1 VKKAYLE
8 LHLAVFLFGFTAILG
23 KLISLS
29 ELPLVW
35 YRLLLTC
42 PALLLIIF
50 FTNRS
55 FQLPWKEI
63 GKLAGIGVLV
73 SLHWLTFYGSIKA
86 SNASVTLSCL
96 AATTLF
102 TSILE
107 PLIIGRKFRWY
118 EAGIGVFII
127 IGIYLIFTFQQMFLT
142 GILLGLLS
150 AFLAALFSVLNK
162 KLISSHDTYVVTF
175 YELSAG
181 FLFLSLLIP
190 IYYWNTP
197 SIVLIPDGMDW
208 IWLGILAWLC
218 TVLAYTLSLNALR
231 YISAF
236 TSNLTINLEPV
247 YGIVLAW
254 FILQEHEQLQAGF
267 YVGTG
272 IILSSVG
279 LYPIIKST
287 MERRSNQ

>member
-1 VKKAYLE
+1 MKRAYLE

-23 KLISLS
+23 KVISLS

-35 YRLLLTC
+35 YRLMLTL
-42 PALLLIIF
+42 PGLLLILL
-50 FTNRS
+50 FTKRPVAVP
-55 FQLPWKEI
+55 LKEI
-63 GKLAGIGVLV
+63 FRLSGIGILV

-107 PLIIGRKFRWY
+107 PLITGRRFRWY
-118 EAGIGVFII
+118 EAGIGLFII
-127 IGIYLIFTFQQMFLT
+127 LGIYLIFTFQQMYVT
-142 GILLGLLS
+142 GIILGLLS

-162 KLISSHDTYVVTF
+162 KLIAARDTYVVTF
-175 YELSAG
+175 YELGAG
-181 FLFLSLLIP
+181 WVFLSLLIP
-190 IYYWNTP
+190 VYGLVY
-197 SIVLIPDGMDW
+197 PDLNWVPETTDW
-208 IWLGILAWLC
+208 LWLVILAWLC

-231 YISAF
+231 YISAY

-247 YGIVLAW
+247 YGIILAW
-254 FILQEHEQLQAGF
+254 LLLNEHEQLHVGF

-272 IILSSVG
+272 IILSAVAF
-279 LYPIIKST
+279 YPFLKARL
-287 MERRSNQ
+287 EK

>member
-1 VKKAYLE
+1 MKKAYLE

-23 KLISLS
+23 KVISLS

-42 PALLLIIF
+42 PGLLLILV
-50 FTNRS
+50 FTKRS
-55 FQLPWKEI
+55 VKLPIREI
-63 GKLAGIGVLV
+63 GKLAGIGILV

-102 TSILE
+102 TSLLE
-107 PLIIGRKFRWY
+107 PLITGRKFRWY
-118 EAGIGVFII
+118 EAGIGLFII
-127 IGIYLIFTFQQMFLT
+127 LGIYLIFTFQQMFVT

-162 KLISSHDTYVVTF
+162 KLISSRDTYVVTF
-175 YELSAG
+175 YELTSG
-181 FLFLSLLIP
+181 LLFLSLLIP

-197 SIVLIPDGMDW
+197 EMTWTPTGVDW
-208 IWLGILAWLC
+208 LWLTILAWLC
-218 TVLAYTLSLNALR
+218 TVLAYTLSLNSLR

-236 TSNLTINLEPV
+236 TSNLTINLEPI
-247 YGIVLAW
+247 YGIILAW
-254 FILQEHEQLQAGF
+254 LLLNEHEQLHVGF
-267 YVGTG
+267 YWGTG
-272 IILSSVG
+272 IILASVG
-279 LYPIIKST
+279 IYPWVKSKL
-287 MERRSNQ
+287 ED

>member
-23 KLISLS
+23 KVISLS

-42 PALLLIIF
+42 PGLLLILV
-50 FTNRS
+50 FTKRS
-55 FQLPWKEI
+55 VKLPIREI
-63 GKLAGIGVLV
+63 GKLAGIGILV

-102 TSILE
+102 TSLLE
-107 PLIIGRKFRWY
+107 PLITGRKFRWY
-118 EAGIGVFII
+118 EAGIGLFII
-127 IGIYLIFTFQQMFLT
+127 LGIYLIFTFQQMFVT

-162 KLISSHDTYVVTF
+162 KLISSRDTYVVTF
-175 YELSAG
+175 YELTSG
-181 FLFLSLLIP
+181 LLFLSLLIP

-197 SIVLIPDGMDW
+197 EMNWTPTSVDW
-208 IWLGILAWLC
+208 IWLTILAWLC

-236 TSNLTINLEPV
+236 TSNLTINLEPI
-247 YGIVLAW
+247 YGIILAW
-254 FILQEHEQLQAGF
+254 LLLNEHEQLHVGF
-267 YVGTG
+267 YLGTG
-272 IILSSVG
+272 IILASVG
-279 LYPIIKST
+279 IYPWV
-287 MERRSNQ
+287 RSKLED

>member
-23 KLISLS
+23 KVISLS

-42 PALLLIIF
+42 PGLLIILLW
-50 FTNRS
+50 TRRPVH
-55 FQLPWKEI
+55 LPWQEI
-63 GKLAGIGVLV
+63 RKLGGIGILV

-102 TSILE
+102 TSVLE
-107 PLIIGRKFRWY
+107 PLITGRKFRWY

-127 IGIYLIFTFQQMFLT
+127 LGIYLIFTFQQMYLT

-162 KLISSHDTYVVTF
+162 KLIQGRDTYVVTF

-181 FLFLSLLIP
+181 LLFLTLIIP
-190 IYYWNTP
+190 LYLWHNPEMNWTP
-197 SIVLIPDGMDW
+197 DMKDW
-208 IWLGILAWLC
+208 LWLGILAWLC

-254 FILQEHEQLQAGF
+254 LLLNEHEQLHAGF

-272 IILSSVG
+272 IILLSVG
-279 LYPIIKST
+279 IYPLIKKVLDKT
-287 MERRSNQ
+287 D

>member
-23 KLISLS
+23 KVISLS

-42 PALLLIIF
+42 PGLLLILV
-50 FTNRS
+50 FTKRS
-55 FQLPWKEI
+55 VKLPIREI
-63 GKLAGIGVLV
+63 GKLAGIGILV

-102 TSILE
+102 TSLLE
-107 PLIIGRKFRWY
+107 PLITGRKFRWY
-118 EAGIGVFII
+118 EAGIGLFII
-127 IGIYLIFTFQQMFLT
+127 LGIYLIFTFQQMFVT

-162 KLISSHDTYVVTF
+162 KLISSRDTYVVTF
-175 YELSAG
+175 YELTSG
-181 FLFLSLLIP
+181 LLFLSLLIP

-197 SIVLIPDGMDW
+197 EMNWTPTGLDW
-208 IWLGILAWLC
+208 IWLTILAWLC

-236 TSNLTINLEPV
+236 TSNLTINLEPI
-247 YGIVLAW
+247 YGIILAW
-254 FILQEHEQLQAGF
+254 LLLNEHEQLHVGF
-267 YVGTG
+267 YLGTG
-272 IILSSVG
+272 IILASVG
-279 LYPIIKST
+279 IYPWVKSKL
-287 MERRSNQ
+287 ED

>member
-1 VKKAYLE
+1 MKRAYLE

-23 KLISLS
+23 KVISLS

-35 YRLLLTC
+35 YRLMLTL
-42 PALLLIIF
+42 PGLLLILLI
-50 FTNRS
+50 TKRPI
-55 FQLPWKEI
+55 QVPVKEML
-63 GKLAGIGVLV
+63 KLSGIGILV

-107 PLIIGRKFRWY
+107 PLITGRRFRWY

-127 IGIYLIFTFQQMFLT
+127 LGIYLIFTFQQMYVT
-142 GILLGLLS
+142 GIILGLVS

-162 KLISSHDTYVVTF
+162 KLIVARDTYVVTF
-175 YELSAG
+175 YELGAG
-181 FLFLSLLIP
+181 WLFLSLLIP
-190 IYYWNTP
+190 VYDLGY
-197 SIVLIPDGMDW
+197 PDLNWVPEPADW
-208 IWLGILAWLC
+208 LWLVILAWLC

-231 YISAF
+231 YISAY

-247 YGIVLAW
+247 YGIILAW
-254 FILQEHEQLQAGF
+254 LLLNEYEQLHAGF

-272 IILSSVG
+272 IILAAVAF
-279 LYPIIKST
+279 YPFLKAKLEPKAS
-287 MERRSNQ
+287 

>member
-1 VKKAYLE
+1 MKKAYIE
-8 LHLAVFLFGFTAILG
+8 LHIAVFLFGFTAILG
-23 KLISLS
+23 KVISLS

-42 PALLLIIF
+42 PALLLILLL
-50 FTNRS
+50 TKRPVK
-55 FQLPWKEI
+55 LPLQEM

-102 TSILE
+102 TSLLE
-107 PLIIGRKFRWY
+107 PIITARKFRWY
-118 EAGIGVFII
+118 EAGIGLFII
-127 IGIYLIFTFQQMFLT
+127 LGIYLIFTFQQMFVT

-162 KLISSHDTYVVTF
+162 KLISSRDTYVVTF
-175 YELSAG
+175 YELTSG
-181 FLFLSLLIP
+181 LLFLSLLIP
-190 IYYWNTP
+190 VYYWNTP
-197 SIVLIPDGMDW
+197 EMNWIPSGVDW
-208 IWLGILAWLC
+208 IWLSILAWLC

-254 FILQEHEQLQAGF
+254 LLLNENEQLNVGF

-272 IILSSVG
+272 IILSSVA
-279 LYPIIKST
+279 LYPFIKAKL
-287 MERRSNQ
+287 ENK